1 MSSEMLP
8 AFVETSNVERKQDLS
23 EDQES
28 EKPRLNK
35 EFKPISKRQMKKLIK
50 QKQWEEQREL
60 RKYVLKCIYP
70 IPVQKYGIL
79 DLS

>member
-8 AFVETSNVERKQDLS
+8 AFVETSNVERRQDLS

-70 IPVQKYGIL
+70 NPVQKYGML

>member
-70 IPVQKYGIL
+70 IPVQKYGML

>member
-28 EKPRLNK
+28 QKPRLSK
-35 EFKPISKRQMKKLIK
+35 DFEPISKRQRKKLIK

-60 RKYVLKCIYP
+60 RKYVLKYIYP
-70 IPVQKYGIL
+70 VPVQKYGML